1 MTHITVNCAGL
12 ETKDQLHSHLA
23 HAMAFPDWYGANL
36 DALYDCLT
44 DLDEDVHLHLA
55 GWEQLPDWKA
65 AFAAV
70 LDDAENDCDEFT
82 VSYE

>member
-1 MTHITVNCAGL
+1 MEDILLSCENIA
-12 ETKDQLHSHLA
+12 TKQALHEALA
-23 HAMAFPDWYGANL
+23 SALRFPDWYGHNL

-44 DLDEDVHLHLA
+44 DLDTPVHLHLA

-70 LDDAENDCDEFT
+70 LNDAENDCMEFT
-82 VSYE
+82 VTFE